1 MNGYT
6 KKSSKA
12 AAELSA
18 GPSIQSLGANGQAD
32 FFLKFAVLDFI

>member
-6 KKSSKA
+6 KKNSKA

-18 GPSIQSLGANGQAD
+18 GPSIESLGADAQAG
-32 FFLKFAVLDFI
+32 FFLKFVVRDFT